1 MKKKTMIFQLPRSK
15 LRYQGPLGADRSQ
28 PCDQLSHKQ
37 AVFMYRFTDINN
49 NNASDVL
56 QAGPIRLFVPYKR
69 RKRESSQSGSPVL
82 KKSLSLSSENSRRE
96 GKDSRLKMGTLNK

>member
-1 MKKKTMIFQLPRSK
+1 MISSYPGAK
-15 LRYQGPLGADRSQ
+15 LGTRGHWALIDHSCVINCPTNKLYSCIGLIA
-28 PCDQLSHKQ
+28 
-37 AVFMYRFTDINN
+37 AINN

-96 GKDSRLKMGTLNK
+96 GKDYRLKMGTCTCTLNK

>member
-1 MKKKTMIFQLPRSK
+1 
-15 LRYQGPLGADRSQ
+15 
-28 PCDQLSHKQ
+28 
-37 AVFMYRFTDINN
+37 MYSFTDINN

-82 KKSLSLSSENSRRE
+82 KKSLSLSSDSRRE
-96 GKDSRLKMGTLNK
+96 GKDSRLKMGTLKK